1 MRAQRRLFS
10 VLPRFGLG
18 LLVLHLMANISCADS
33 ALLPE
38 RVAKTAQE
46 RIDAGAYQTLVF
58 GVVADGKSEV
68 IAFGKLSNGK
78 PADGD
83 TVYEIG
89 SITKTFTATLLADVV
104 LSGRFTLDTPIAEL
118 LPDFKIP
125 ERSAKQITLGEIG
138 MHYSGLPRLPSNL
151 LPKDA
156 ANPYADY
163 DIDKLKAFLGSYQL
177 PRDPG
182 ASYEYSNLAF
192 GLLGYALAESAQTSY
207 QELVDTKIL
216 RPLGMQMSGTGFTD
230 AMRAHLAPGHDQ
242 TGNPAA
248 NWDLGVLAGAGAI
261 RSTANDMLRYLRAN
275 MGIDQTQARNA
286 SRSDAGEAPLADA
299 MKYAQE
305 PRRDFET
312 NLRIGLAWMTTG
324 QGIIWHSGGTGG
336 YRGFIGFTTDG
347 HKGVVILTN
356 TMNDLDDL
364 GVATLLENAPLAP
377 VNKVVTL
384 PVASLDDYVG
394 TYKLADNFLL
404 KIFREGDQVYGQ
416 GTGQGPIQIFPS
428 AANEFFAEIV
438 GIRISFTRDEKG
450 QVNGL
455 VLHQNGDHPAPKLS
469 AAEAPPAPKETAL
482 NPATLQDYVGQY
494 QFNFGGVLEV
504 TLRDTQLQ
512 AQLTGQPVVPIYASA
527 ADKFFYKIVD
537 AQLDFERDPGGK
549 VVALVLHQ
557 SGQNLRAPR
566 KR

>member
-1 MRAQRRLFS
+1 MRAQPRLFS
-10 VLPRFGLG
+10 VLTRFGLG

-68 IAFGKLSNGK
+68 IAFGKLSDGK
-78 PADGD
+78 PPDGD

-89 SITKTFTATLLADVV
+89 SITKTFTATLLADAV
-104 LSGRFTLDTPIAEL
+104 LSGRFTLDTPIGEL

-125 ERSAKQITLGEIG
+125 ERSAKKITLGEIG

-163 DIDKLKAFLGSYQL
+163 DIDKLKVFLGNYQL
-177 PRDPG
+177 PRDPA

-192 GLLGYALAESAQTSY
+192 GLLGYALAESTQTSY

-216 RPLGMQMSGTGFTD
+216 HPLGMKMSGTGFTD

-242 TGNPAA
+242 AGNPAA
-248 NWDLGVLAGAGAI
+248 NWDFGVLGGAGAI
-261 RSTANDMLRYLRAN
+261 RSAANDMLRYLRAN
-275 MGIDQTQARNA
+275 MGIDQT
-286 SRSDAGEAPLADA
+286 PLADA

-305 PRRDFET
+305 PRREFET

-336 YRGFIGFTTDG
+336 YRSFIGFTTDG

-364 GVATLLENAPLAP
+364 GVATLLETAPLAP

-416 GTGQGPIQIFPS
+416 GTGQGPFQIFPS
-428 AANEFFAEIV
+428 AANEFFAKIV

-450 QVNGL
+450 KVDGL

-482 NPATLQDYVGQY
+482 DPATLQDYVGQY
-494 QFNFGGVLEV
+494 QFDFGGVLDV
-504 TLRDTQLQ
+504 TLKDAQLQ
-512 AQLTGQPVVPIYASA
+512 AQLTGQPVAPIYASA

-557 SGQNLRAPR
+557 NGQNLRAPR

>member
-1 MRAQRRLFS
+1 MRAQPCLFS
-10 VLPRFGLG
+10 VLPRFGFG
-18 LLVLHLMANISCADS
+18 LLVLHLMANISCAGS

-46 RIDAGAYQTLVF
+46 RVDAGTYQTLVF

-68 IAFGKLSNGK
+68 IGFGKLSDGK
-78 PADGD
+78 SLDGD

-89 SITKTFTATLLADVV
+89 SITKTFTATLLADAV

-125 ERSAKQITLGEIG
+125 ERSAKKITLGEIG

-163 DIDKLKAFLGSYQL
+163 DIDKLKAFLGNYHL

-192 GLLGYALAESAQTSY
+192 GLLGCVLAESAHTSY

-216 RPLGMQMSGTGFTD
+216 QPLGMKMSGTVFTD
-230 AMRAHLAPGHDQ
+230 AMRGHLAPGHDPA
-242 TGNPAA
+242 GNPAA
-248 NWDLGVLAGAGAI
+248 NWDFGVLSGAGAI

-275 MGIDQTQARNA
+275 MGIDQT
-286 SRSDAGEAPLADA
+286 PLADA

-336 YRGFIGFTTDG
+336 YRSFIGFTTDG

-384 PVASLDDYVG
+384 PVGSLDDYLG

-416 GTGQGPIQIFPS
+416 GTGQRPIQIFPS
-428 AANEFFAEIV
+428 APNEFFAKIV

-469 AAEAPPAPKETAL
+469 AAEVPPAPKETAL

-494 QFNFGGVLEV
+494 QFDFGGVLDV
-504 TLRDTQLQ
+504 TLKDTQLQ

-527 ADKFFYKIVD
+527 ADKFFYKIVE
-537 AQLDFERDPGGK
+537 AQLDFERDADGK
-549 VVALVLHQ
+549 VIAVVLHQ

>member
-1 MRAQRRLFS
+1 MRAQPRLFS
-10 VLPRFGLG
+10 VLTRFGLG

-68 IAFGKLSNGK
+68 IAFGKLSDGK
-78 PADGD
+78 PPDGD
-83 TVYEIG
+83 TVYEID
-89 SITKTFTATLLADVV
+89 SITKTFTATLLADAV
-104 LSGRFTLDTPIAEL
+104 LSGRFTLDTPIGEL

-125 ERSAKQITLGEIG
+125 ERSAKKITLGEIG

-163 DIDKLKAFLGSYQL
+163 DIDKLKVFLGNYQL
-177 PRDPG
+177 PRDPA

-192 GLLGYALAESAQTSY
+192 GLLGYALAESTQTSY

-216 RPLGMQMSGTGFTD
+216 HPLGMKMSGTGFTD

-242 TGNPAA
+242 AGNPAA
-248 NWDLGVLAGAGAI
+248 NWDFGVLGGAGAI
-261 RSTANDMLRYLRAN
+261 RSAANDMLRYLRAN
-275 MGIDQTQARNA
+275 MGIDQT
-286 SRSDAGEAPLADA
+286 PLADA

-305 PRRDFET
+305 PRREFET

-336 YRGFIGFTTDG
+336 YRSFIGFTTDG

-364 GVATLLENAPLAP
+364 GVATLLETAPLAP

-416 GTGQGPIQIFPS
+416 GTGQGPFQIFPS
-428 AANEFFAEIV
+428 AANEFFAKIV

-450 QVNGL
+450 KVDGL

-482 NPATLQDYVGQY
+482 DPATLQDYVGQY
-494 QFNFGGVLEV
+494 QFDFGGVLDV
-504 TLRDTQLQ
+504 TLKDAQLQ
-512 AQLTGQPVVPIYASA
+512 AQLTGQPVAPIYASA

-557 SGQNLRAPR
+557 NGQNLRAPR

>member
-1 MRAQRRLFS
+1 MRAQQCLFS
-10 VLPRFGLG
+10 VLPGFGLG
-18 LLVLHLMANISCADS
+18 LLVLHLMANISWANS

-46 RIDAGAYQTLVF
+46 RIDAGTYQTLVF

-68 IAFGKLSNGK
+68 SAFGKLNDGK
-78 PADGD
+78 PPDGD

-89 SITKTFTATLLADVV
+89 SITKTFTATLLADAV
-104 LSGRFTLDTPIAEL
+104 LSGRVTLDTPIGEL

-163 DIDKLKAFLGSYQL
+163 DIDKLKAFLGNYQL

-192 GLLGYALAESAQTSY
+192 GLLGYALAESTQTSY

-216 RPLGMQMSGTGFTD
+216 HPLGMKMSGTVFTD

-261 RSTANDMLRYLRAN
+261 RSTANDMLRYLKAN
-275 MGIDQTQARNA
+275 MGIDQT
-286 SRSDAGEAPLADA
+286 PLADA

-305 PRRDFET
+305 PRREFET

-336 YRGFIGFTTDG
+336 YRSFIGFTTDG

-364 GVATLLENAPLAP
+364 GVATLSENAPLAP

-404 KIFREGDQVYGQ
+404 KIFREGDRVYGQ
-416 GTGQGPIQIFPS
+416 ATGQGPFQIFPS
-428 AANEFFAEIV
+428 AANEFFAKIV
-438 GIRISFTRDEKG
+438 GIKISFTRDEKG

-482 NPATLQDYVGQY
+482 NPASLPDYVGQY
-494 QFNFGGVLEV
+494 QFDFGGVLEV
-504 TLRDTQLQ
+504 TLKDTQLQ
-512 AQLTGQPVVPIYASA
+512 AQLTGQPVVSIYASA

-537 AQLDFERDPGGK
+537 AQLDFERDAGGR
-549 VVALVLHQ
+549 VIALILHQ
-557 SGQNLRAPR
+557 NGQNLRAPR
-566 KR
+566 TR